1 MEHYRRD
8 DLIFD
13 VRDAG
18 PPDGPVV
25 VLLHGFPQHNDS
37 WNAVVDRL
45 AAQGYRCLAPNQ
57 RGYSRGARPSRRRDY
72 RMSELVADVGALK
85 VTRTKTGEAYRRV
98 LLWCPRVSVLWSAS
112 ANKPTE

>member
-8 DLIFD
+8 DLVFD

-37 WNAVVDRL
+37 WNPVIARL
-45 AAQGYRCLAPNQ
+45 TAQGFRCLAPNQ
-57 RGYSRGARPSRRRDY
+57 RGYSSGARPAVVATTECPSWSR
-72 RMSELVADVGALK
+72 
-85 VTRTKTGEAYRRV
+85 T
-98 LLWCPRVSVLWSAS
+98 SAH
-112 ANKPTE
+112 